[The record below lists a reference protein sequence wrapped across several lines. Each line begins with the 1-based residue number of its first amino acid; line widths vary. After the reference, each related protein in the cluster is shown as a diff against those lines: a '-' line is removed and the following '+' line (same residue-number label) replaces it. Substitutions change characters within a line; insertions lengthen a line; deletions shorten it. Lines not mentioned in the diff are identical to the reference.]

1 MMRKILFLSVIILAV
16 LSYSAVAQ
24 ETETMPGAEDSAI
37 HLTAG
42 EAYRFPHIKPELSLQ
57 AGYRLI
63 DLSGSERVEE
73 FQYLH
78 DSLTFGGE
86 LRVFSFPH
94 RFHLMLD
101 VVNKKDYFGDI
112 SYAYEDIVLFRGIDR
127 ALFHNLENITLVDLD
142 PGSTNYAVDVMDH
155 GENYGLKSDIGSVF
169 LRLKTHDFPFH
180 AYINGTFIEKDGDQ
194 QQRYLLGSGSFN
206 DIVRASKSRD
216 IDSKTRNIVMGV
228 NSHLGPV
235 EVDISHGEKRLNIG
249 GDEIFYDNY
258 APVGDPAGSTRIG
271 GVFPHNLTPDLKGS
285 VNTLKIHT
293 SYTGRLV
300 ASATLSTNQRENR
313 DSEVE
318 ADYFTGYGEISWT
331 ASPKLSLFMHY
342 RHEER
347 DLDNDDPVLIANVC
361 SPFNNIDNDYECVIK
376 RSISSV
382 EDMVSGTVRYRPVS
396 GLTLRGKYSYDSM
409 RRSNAE
415 EWELPDSTQKHTASI
430 SADTRLIKGLSVN
443 LKYVFKGIN
452 DPAYNIQPDT
462 SNEGSISLSWL
473 PAHWINTFFSY
484 SIASEERDDLFF
496 EDTEEADNRD
506 VHRDNFFGS
515 ITFLVL
521 KNLTVTPSYAYLH
534 NKIEQDIEYHDTN
547 GDPHI
552 DSSVPFKDQ
561 SHHYSVNV
569 AYMPFERLN
578 LGASVS
584 HSKSRANFYPGSP
597 DLLEPVSVASF
608 SKLEIRETAT
618 LISGEY
624 EFRNGFGVGINYRY
638 ADFDDVLDNPYDD
651 VKDGH
656 VHIVLLSLSK
666 KW

>member
-1 MMRKILFLSVIILAV
+1 MRKILSVFIIILAA
-16 LSYSAVAQ
+16 LSHDAVAQ
-24 ETETMPGAEDSAI
+24 EAGTTPGAEDATL

-42 EAYRFPHIKPELSLQ
+42 EAYHFPQIKPEASLH
-57 AGYRLI
+57 AGYRLV
-63 DLSGSERVEE
+63 DLTGSERVEE

-78 DSLTFGGE
+78 DSLTLGGE
-86 LRVFSFPH
+86 LRLFSFPH
-94 RFHLMLD
+94 RLHLVLD
-101 VVNKKDYFGDI
+101 VVNEKDYFWDAN
-112 SYAYEDIVLFRGIDR
+112 YAYEDIVLFRAIDR
-127 ALFHNLENITLVDLD
+127 TLFHNLDNISLIDLD
-142 PGSTNYAVDVMDH
+142 PGSTNYTVDVQDR
-155 GENYGLKSDIGSVF
+155 GEKDGVRVGIDNVF
-169 LRLKTHDFPFH
+169 LRFKTHDFPLH
-180 AYINGTFIEKDGDQ
+180 AYINGTFIEKDGIQ
-194 QQRYLLGSGSFN
+194 QQRTLLGSGSFN
-206 DIVRASKSRD
+206 NIVRTSTTRD
-216 IDSKTRNIVMGV
+216 IDFKTQNIVVGV

-235 EVDISHGEKRLNIG
+235 EIDLSHGEKRLDTG

-271 GVFPHNLTPDLKGS
+271 GVYPHSLMPDLKGS
-285 VNTLKIHT
+285 SNTLKVHT

-318 ADYFTGYGEISWT
+318 ADYFTGYGEISWI
-331 ASPKLSLFMHY
+331 ASPRLSFFMNY
-342 RHEER
+342 RHEET

-361 SPFNNIDNDYECVIK
+361 SPFNNIDNDYECAVK
-376 RSISSV
+376 HAISSV
-382 EDMVSGTVRYRPVS
+382 KDMVSGTVRYRPVS
-396 GLTLRGKYSYDSM
+396 GLTLRGKYSYNSI

-415 EWELPDSTQKHTASI
+415 EWELPDSTQKHIASI
-430 SADTRLIKGLSVN
+430 SADTRLIKGLNVN
-443 LKYVFKGIN
+443 VKYTFKGIN
-452 DPAYNIQPDT
+452 DPAYNIEPDT

-473 PAHWINTFFSY
+473 PVHWVNTFVSY
-484 SIASEERDDLFF
+484 SITSEDRDDLFY
-496 EDTEEADNRD
+496 EDTEDAENRD

-515 ITFLVL
+515 VTFLVL

-534 NKIEQDIEYHDTN
+534 NKIEQDIEYHDID

-552 DSSVPFKDQ
+552 DFSVPFKDQ

-578 LGASVS
+578 LGASVA
-584 HSKSRANFYPGSP
+584 HSRSTAKFYPGSP
-597 DLLEPVSVASF
+597 DLLQPVSVASF

-624 EFRNGFGVGINYRY
+624 EFGNGFGLGVDYKY

-651 VKDGH
+651 VDDGH